1 MGTVGLAILSHCE
14 INFLI
19 NRAEKIHKQEYYSF
33 SLNTRCKISTM
44 KNTHDSQARLDYL
57 KKQLPLEITR
67 AVKETLREDLG
78 GSLDATTDITASL
91 IPATAN
97 NTATI
102 ITREHGIFCGQAW
115 AEEVF
120 KQLGGEVSIT
130 WHVQDGDS
138 VEPNQ
143 TLCTLEGPARILL
156 TGERNA
162 MNFIQT
168 LSGCA
173 TVVAK
178 YAKQLEGTNCK
189 LLDTRKTIPGL
200 RSALKY
206 AVACGGGFNHRIGV
220 FDAYLIKEN
229 HIIACGGIAKAIST
243 AKELNPNKPVEVET
257 ESLEELKEA
266 IEAGADII
274 MLDNFSTDMMREAVK
289 INQGQADLENSGNV
303 TLETIREFAL
313 TGVDY
318 ISVGALTKHLKAMD
332 LSMRFK

>member
-1 MGTVGLAILSHCE
+1 MTQM
-14 INFLI
+14 
-19 NRAEKIHKQEYYSF
+19 EKK
-33 SLNTRCKISTM
+33 
-44 KNTHDSQARLDYL
+44 HDSESRLDYL
-57 KKQLPLEITR
+57 KQQLPQEITR
-67 AVKETLREDLG
+67 AVADTLREDLG
-78 GSLDATTDITASL
+78 GSINPALDITASL
-91 IPATAN
+91 IPADSQSI
-97 NTATI
+97 ATI
-102 ITREHGIFCGQAW
+102 ITREHGIFCGQMW

-120 KQLGGEVSIT
+120 KQLGGEVNIE
-130 WHVQDGDS
+130 WHVQDGDT

-143 TLCTLEGPARILL
+143 TLCTLSGPSRILL

-173 TVVAK
+173 SIVAK
-178 YAKQLEGTNCK
+178 YAKQLEGTHTR

-206 AVACGGGFNHRIGV
+206 AVTCGGGYNHRIGV

-229 HIIACGGIAKAIST
+229 HIIACGGIEQAITT
-243 AKELNPNKPVEVET
+243 AKQLNPGKPVEIET
-257 ESLEELKEA
+257 ESLNELQQA
-266 IEAGADII
+266 IDAGADII
-274 MLDNFSTDMMREAVK
+274 MLDNFTTEMMREAVK
-289 INQGQADLENSGNV
+289 INAGRAALENSGNV
-303 TLETIREFAL
+303 TLETIREYAL

>member
-1 MGTVGLAILSHCE
+1 
-14 INFLI
+14 
-19 NRAEKIHKQEYYSF
+19 
-33 SLNTRCKISTM
+33 M
-44 KNTHDSQARLDYL
+44 KNAHDSQARLEYL
-57 KKQLPLEITR
+57 KKQLPLEIAR
-67 AVKETLREDLG
+67 AVSDTLREDLG
-78 GSLDATTDITASL
+78 GSLDSNADITASL
-91 IPATAN
+91 IPEETQGL
-97 NTATI
+97 ATI
-102 ITREHGIFCGQAW
+102 ITREHGVFCGQAW
-115 AEEVF
+115 ADEVF
-120 KQLGGEVSIT
+120 RQLGNQVSIE
-130 WHVQDGDS
+130 WHVKDGEQ
-138 VEPNQ
+138 VIPNQ
-143 TLCTLEGPARILL
+143 TLCTLSGPARALL

-173 TVVAK
+173 TLVAQ

-229 HIIACGGIAKAIST
+229 HIIACGGISKAVSNAKA
-243 AKELNPNKPVEVET
+243 LNPGKPVEVET

-266 IEAGADII
+266 IEAGADIV
-274 MLDNFSTDMMREAVK
+274 MLDNFTIEMMKEAVA
-289 INQGQADLENSGNV
+289 INAGRVDLENSGNV

-318 ISVGALTKHLKAMD
+318 ISVGALTKHLRAMD

>member
-1 MGTVGLAILSHCE
+1 
-14 INFLI
+14 
-19 NRAEKIHKQEYYSF
+19 
-33 SLNTRCKISTM
+33 M
-44 KNTHDSQARLDYL
+44 KNTHNSQERLVYL
-57 KKQLPLEITR
+57 KQQLPLEITR
-67 AVKETLREDLG
+67 AVADTLKEDLG
-78 GSLDATTDITASL
+78 GTLDADKDITASL
-91 IPATAN
+91 IPADAI

-102 ITREHGIFCGQAW
+102 ITREHGVFCGQAW
-115 AEEVF
+115 ADEVF
-120 KQLGGEVSIT
+120 KQLGGKVAIE
-130 WHVQDGDS
+130 WHVKDGDK

-143 TLCTLEGPARILL
+143 TLCTLTGPARDLL

-173 TVVAK
+173 TITAE
-178 YAKQLEGTNCK
+178 YAEKIAHTECR

-229 HIIACGGIAKAIST
+229 HIIACGGITQAITT
-243 AKELNPNKPVEVET
+243 AKSLNPGKPVEVET
-257 ESLEELKEA
+257 ESLDELKEA

-274 MLDNFSTDMMREAVK
+274 MLDNFTTDMMREAVA
-289 INQGQADLENSGNV
+289 INSGRAALENSGNV
-303 TLETIREFAL
+303 TLETIAEYAE

>member
-1 MGTVGLAILSHCE
+1 MKESH
-14 INFLI
+14 NS
-19 NRAEKIHKQEYYSF
+19 QE
-33 SLNTRCKISTM
+33 
-44 KNTHDSQARLDYL
+44 RLEYL
-57 KKQLPLEITR
+57 KQQLPLEITR
-67 AVKETLREDLG
+67 SVTDTLKEDLG
-78 GSLDATTDITASL
+78 GTLDAAADITASL
-91 IPATAN
+91 IPADVQGR
-97 NTATI
+97 ATI
-102 ITREHGIFCGQAW
+102 ITREHGVFCGQAW
-115 AEEVF
+115 ADEVF
-120 KQLGGEVSIT
+120 TQLGGEVTIE
-130 WHVQDGDS
+130 WLVKDGDT

-143 TLCTLEGPARILL
+143 TLCTLSGPARILL

-173 TVVAK
+173 TTTAQYVKA
-178 YAKQLEGTNCK
+178 LEGTGCR

-229 HIIACGGIAKAIST
+229 HIIACGGITQAIST
-243 AKELNPNKPVEVET
+243 AKKLNPGKPVEVET
-257 ESLEELKEA
+257 ENLDELRLA

-274 MLDNFSTDMMREAVK
+274 MLDNFTLDMMREAVA
-289 INQGQADLENSGNV
+289 INAGRAALENSGNV
-303 TLETIREFAL
+303 TMETLREYAE

-318 ISVGALTKHLKAMD
+318 ISVGALTKHVRAMD

>member
-1 MGTVGLAILSHCE
+1 
-14 INFLI
+14 
-19 NRAEKIHKQEYYSF
+19 
-33 SLNTRCKISTM
+33 M
-44 KNTHDSQARLDYL
+44 KNTHNSQERLEYL
-57 KKQLPLEITR
+57 KQQLPLEITR
-67 AVKETLREDLG
+67 AVADTIKEDLG
-78 GSLDATTDITASL
+78 GTLDPAADITASL
-91 IPATAN
+91 IPADAHN
-97 NTATI
+97 VATI
-102 ITREHGIFCGQAW
+102 ITRENGVFCGKAW
-115 AEEVF
+115 ADEVF
-120 KQLGGEVSIT
+120 KQLGGEVSIE
-130 WHVQDGDS
+130 WHVQDGDK

-143 TLCTLEGPARILL
+143 VLCTLTGPARALL

-173 TVVAK
+173 TLVAQ
-178 YAKQLEGTNCK
+178 YAKEIEGTDCR

-206 AVACGGGFNHRIGV
+206 AVACGGGYNHRIGV

-229 HIIACGGIAKAIST
+229 HIIANGGITQTIKT
-243 AKELNPNKPVEVET
+243 AKELNPGKPVEVET
-257 ESLEELKEA
+257 ESLEELQEA

-274 MLDNFSTDMMREAVK
+274 MLDNFTTDMMREAVK
-289 INQGQADLENSGNV
+289 INAGRAALENSGNV
-303 TLETIREFAL
+303 TLETVREFAE

>member
-1 MGTVGLAILSHCE
+1 M
-14 INFLI
+14 N
-19 NRAEKIHKQEYYSF
+19 NRH
-33 SLNTRCKISTM
+33 N
-44 KNTHDSQARLDYL
+44 SQQRLDYL
-57 KKQLPLEITR
+57 QQQLPLEITR
-67 AVKETLREDLG
+67 SVTDTLKEDLG
-78 GSLDATTDITASL
+78 GSLDAANDITASL
-91 IPATAN
+91 IPADAIN
-97 NTATI
+97 SATI
-102 ITREHGIFCGQAW
+102 ITREHGVFCGQAW
-115 AEEVF
+115 ADEVF
-120 KQLGGEVSIT
+120 KQLGGRVTIE
-130 WHVQDGDS
+130 WHVKDGDR

-143 TLCTLEGPARILL
+143 TLCTLTGPARDLL

-173 TVVAK
+173 TVTAQYAAK
-178 YAKQLEGTNCK
+178 IAHTQCR

-229 HIIACGGIAKAIST
+229 HIIACGGITQAISK
-243 AKELNPNKPVEVET
+243 AKELNPGKPVEVET
-257 ESLEELKEA
+257 ENLDELRQA

-274 MLDNFSTDMMREAVK
+274 MLDNFTIEMMREAVA
-289 INQGQADLENSGNV
+289 INAGRTALENSGNV
-303 TLETIREFAL
+303 TLDTICEYAE

-318 ISVGALTKHLKAMD
+318 ISVGALTKHIKAMD

>member
-1 MGTVGLAILSHCE
+1 MTQM
-14 INFLI
+14 
-19 NRAEKIHKQEYYSF
+19 EKK
-33 SLNTRCKISTM
+33 
-44 KNTHDSQARLDYL
+44 HDSESRLNYL
-57 KKQLPLEITR
+57 KQQLPLEITR
-67 AVKETLREDLG
+67 AVADTLREDLG
-78 GSLDATTDITASL
+78 GEIDASRDVTAGL
-91 IPATAN
+91 IPADSQGV
-97 NTATI
+97 ATI
-102 ITREHGIFCGQAW
+102 ITREHGIFCGQMW

-120 KQLGGEVSIT
+120 RQLGGEVSIE
-130 WHVQDGDS
+130 WHVEDGDK

-143 TLCTLEGPARILL
+143 TLCTLRGPSRILL

-173 TVVAK
+173 TTVAE
-178 YAKQLEGTNCK
+178 YAEQLEGTDCR

-206 AVACGGGFNHRIGV
+206 AVTCGGGYNHRIGV

-229 HIIACGGIAKAIST
+229 HIIACGGIEQAIST
-243 AKELNPNKPVEVET
+243 AKQLNPGKPVEVET
-257 ESLEELKEA
+257 ESLEELQQA
-266 IEAGADII
+266 IGAGADII
-274 MLDNFSTDMMREAVK
+274 MLDNFTTDMMREAVK
-289 INQGQADLENSGNV
+289 INAGRAALENSGNV
-303 TLETIREFAL
+303 TLETIREFAQ

>member
-1 MGTVGLAILSHCE
+1 MI
-14 INFLI
+14 
-19 NRAEKIHKQEYYSF
+19 
-33 SLNTRCKISTM
+33 
-44 KNTHDSQARLDYL
+44 KNTHNSQARLEYL

-67 AVKETLREDLG
+67 AVAETLREDLG
-78 GSLDATTDITASL
+78 GSLESSADITANL
-91 IPATAN
+91 IPADAQ

-102 ITREHGIFCGQAW
+102 ITREQGIFCGQAW
-115 AEEVF
+115 ADEVF
-120 KQLGGEVSIT
+120 VQLGNEVKIE
-130 WHVQDGDS
+130 WHVNDGDS

-143 TLCTLEGPARILL
+143 VLCTLSGPSRVLL

-173 TVVAK
+173 TTTAR
-178 YAKQLEGTNCK
+178 YAEKLAGTNCR

-206 AVACGGGFNHRIGV
+206 AVTCGGGFNHRIGV

-229 HIIACGGIAKAIST
+229 HIIACGGIEKAIST
-243 AKELNPNKPVEVET
+243 AKQLNPGKPVEIET
-257 ESLEELKEA
+257 ESLQELQAA
-266 IEAGADII
+266 IDAGADIV
-274 MLDNFSTDMMREAVK
+274 MLDNFTTDMMREAVK
-289 INQGQADLENSGNV
+289 INAGRAALENSGNV
-303 TLETIREFAL
+303 TLDTIREYAE

>member
-1 MGTVGLAILSHCE
+1 
-14 INFLI
+14 
-19 NRAEKIHKQEYYSF
+19 
-33 SLNTRCKISTM
+33 M
-44 KNTHDSQARLDYL
+44 KNTHNSQERLEYL
-57 KKQLPLEITR
+57 KQQLPLEITR
-67 AVKETLREDLG
+67 AVADTLKEDLG
-78 GSLDATTDITASL
+78 GTLDADKDITASL
-91 IPATAN
+91 IPADAIN
-97 NTATI
+97 AATI
-102 ITREHGIFCGQAW
+102 ITREHGVFCGQAW
-115 AEEVF
+115 ADEVF
-120 KQLGGEVSIT
+120 KQLGGKVAIE
-130 WHVQDGDS
+130 WHVKDGDK

-143 TLCTLEGPARILL
+143 TLCTLTGPARDLL

-173 TVVAK
+173 TITAE
-178 YAKQLEGTNCK
+178 YAEKIAHTECR

-229 HIIACGGIAKAIST
+229 HIIACGGITQAITT
-243 AKELNPNKPVEVET
+243 AKSLNPGKPVEVET
-257 ESLEELKEA
+257 ESLDELKEA

-274 MLDNFSTDMMREAVK
+274 MLDNFTTDMMREAVT
-289 INQGQADLENSGNV
+289 INAGRAALENSGNV
-303 TLETIREFAL
+303 TLETIAEYAE